1 MCQLQGELRV
11 NIEFPLT
18 SELLIGVMFQ
28 SADDNLSLIPT
39 EEFYAEAPDSISEP
53 SVTLKDPHAQR
64 LARLQWELDQRRKLE
79 QEAGDRE
86 KEKEDKKE
94 ADEKVTSLEWK
105 NESLEEKIEELT
117 KIASNSEGLKQEK
130 EKNLNLNIIL
140 ANSRSKS
147 VTNEKLIDKL
157 RKETRSRK
165 SENMAYSREM
175 ASLGLDRTR
184 GSNSGG

>member
-86 KEKEDKKE
+86 TERD
-94 ADEKVTSLEWK
+94 TLELVIRTR
-105 NESLEEKIEELT
+105 E
-117 KIASNSEGLKQEK
+117 
-130 EKNLNLNIIL
+130 
-140 ANSRSKS
+140 
-147 VTNEKLIDKL
+147 DKL
-157 RKETRSRK
+157 RDLGPQLSKILNTRSLSVQK
-165 SENMAYSREM
+165 YLEF
-175 ASLGLDRTR
+175 LLH
-184 GSNSGG
+184 

>member
-64 LARLQWELDQRRKLE
+64 LARLQWELNQRRKLE

-86 KEKEDKKE
+86 TERDK
-94 ADEKVTSLEWK
+94 LELVIRTR
-105 NESLEEKIEELT
+105 E
-117 KIASNSEGLKQEK
+117 
-130 EKNLNLNIIL
+130 
-140 ANSRSKS
+140 
-147 VTNEKLIDKL
+147 DKL
-157 RKETRSRK
+157 RDLGPQLSKILDTTLPVQKYLELPLTDTRDQ
-165 SENMAYSREM
+165 
-175 ASLGLDRTR
+175 LGITEVL
-184 GSNSGG
+184 NYKMY